1 MSYLYNF
8 PPNLKTDRVSIFF
21 LSLRLVPTLK
31 IRQMRLINLIIVILI
46 FCSACNRKPRE
57 VIVIDPNNTARQVAV
72 ETDSVYNPLKV
83 AVAAILSPKET
94 YESYEDIFRFI
105 SDEMGYPIEF
115 HQRKTY
121 AEINQ
126 MLEDELLDFAFIC
139 TGAYIELDESK
150 GVELLAVPVSG
161 GRTDYNAY
169 IIVSEAFA
177 AEDFEDLRGS
187 RFAFTDPL
195 SNTGYFY
202 ALHRLNELNET
213 PESFFESTMF
223 SYAHDIS
230 IQLVSKG
237 VVDAATVNQLIF
249 DYLKAFQPER
259 IEGVRVIEVSPGY
272 GNPPVVVSQRLKGEK
287 REQLKQLFISMH
299 TVNEAKS
306 ILDGLLIDR
315 FIEGDDENYN
325 SARVMNKELQD

>member
-1 MSYLYNF
+1 
-8 PPNLKTDRVSIFF
+8 
-21 LSLRLVPTLK
+21 
-31 IRQMRLINLIIVILI
+31 MRLINLIIVIIILG
-46 FCSACNRKPRE
+46 SACNRKPRE
-57 VIVIDPNNTARQVAV
+57 IIVIDPNNTARQTAV

-83 AVAAILSPKET
+83 AVSAILSPKET
-94 YESYEDIFRFI
+94 YESYEEIFRYI
-105 SDEMGYPIEF
+105 SDEMGFPIEF

-139 TGAYIELDESK
+139 TGAYVELDETK

-161 GRTDYNAY
+161 GRAEYNAY

-177 AEDFEDLRGS
+177 AEDFADLRGS

-202 ALHRLNELNET
+202 SLHRLKELNET

-237 VVDAATVNQLIF
+237 VVDAASVNQLIY
-249 DYLKAFQPER
+249 DYLKTFQPER
-259 IEGVRVIEVSPGY
+259 IEGVRIIEVSPNY
-272 GNPPVVVSQRLKGEK
+272 GNPPVVISQRLKGEK
-287 REQLKQLFISMH
+287 REQLKQLLLSMH
-299 TVNEAKS
+299 TVNEARS

-315 FIEGDDENYN
+315 FIEGDDEDYN
-325 SARVMNKELQD
+325 SARVMNKDL